1 MKKEGRKGKN
11 EIIRKKKIKK
21 KYRRKYI
28 RSRSRMRCRKYEV
41 ISNRLVGGG
50 NSR

>member
-11 EIIRKKKIKK
+11 EIIRKKKDKK

>member
-41 ISNRLVGGG
+41 ISNRLVSGG